1 MDRQQEILAAI
12 GAIGDRLDGL
22 ENRFDDFDSRLRLV
36 EQKLDR
42 VDHRTQDLGS
52 RFTRL
57 DGKLNAI
64 ARKLLSPPETTALG
78 ISDPRVEGPAGGN
91 SAAGAPIA
99 ARSGE

>member
-1 MDRQQEILAAI
+1 MTDRQDEILAAI

-57 DGKLNAI
+57 DGKVWKIGGVSELG
-64 ARKLLSPPETTALG
+64 RREGLELFVTAVQP
-78 ISDPRVEGPAGGN
+78 SN
-91 SAAGAPIA
+91 SRAP
-99 ARSGE
+99 

>member
-12 GAIGDRLDGL
+12 GAIGDRLEAI
-22 ENRFDDFDSRLRLV
+22 ENRFEDFDSRLRLV

-52 RFTRL
+52 RLTKL

-64 ARKLLSPPETTALG
+64 ARSLLSPPETTALG
-78 ISDPRVEGPAGGN
+78 ISDPRVEGPGGFHAV
-91 SAAGAPIA
+91 AATIA